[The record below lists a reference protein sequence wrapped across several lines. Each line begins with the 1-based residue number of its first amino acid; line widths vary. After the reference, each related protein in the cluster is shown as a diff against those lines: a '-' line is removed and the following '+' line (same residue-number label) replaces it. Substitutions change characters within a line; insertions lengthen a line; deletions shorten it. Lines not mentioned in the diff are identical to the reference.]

1 MTELPQNPTKYTC
14 MPSVLHRWVLLAAM
28 SFILGLALLDET
40 VVSLA
45 LPTISEE
52 FGMTLTQAHWV
63 VNSYLLMFAALV
75 ALGGKLADLVNINY
89 LILSGMIIFGL
100 ASLACGFA
108 PNGGFL
114 VGARVVQGIGAA
126 IMFPLPIVAISRI
139 FPPER
144 RGFALGVFGS
154 IATIFLSSGPLVSGY
169 FTSYFSWRWIFWINP
184 PFVLIVCL
192 VIAFAPLRGR
202 IAHGQDKSLS
212 DYSFDWLGIITLLVG
227 LFFFVLAIMQAPEWG
242 WTSRDIVL
250 SFVVGVSALAVFLWN
265 ELHKK
270 APLIQVR
277 FFKEPSFAVA
287 AFVVF
292 QAQYSKIAMFIFG
305 ALYFQDKLG
314 FAPFFAGLA
323 LMSAV
328 VMNAATA
335 GLSGVCVD
343 KFGVRTPAMW
353 GLLVLS
359 SSTLW
364 LTAFIS
370 RDNYWLLLP
379 ALLAWGAAM
388 PLLFLPSMKS
398 SVDSVELTHKGQA
411 SGVMITSQMLGGTI
425 GMSVSSSIFLFT
437 ESYEYVFGTAAAV
450 TLLCY
455 LLSFMYF
462 GKGAGALNSKKQS

>member
-1 MTELPQNPTKYTC
+1 MTELTQNHTHDDC
-14 MPSVLHRWVLLAAM
+14 MPSVTHRWVLLAAM
-28 SFILGLALLDET
+28 SFILGLTLLDET

-108 PNGGFL
+108 PNGSFL

-144 RGFALGVFGS
+144 RGFALGIFGS

-192 VIAFAPLRGR
+192 VIALAPLKGR
-202 IAHGQDKSLS
+202 VAHGPDRDISN
-212 DYSFDWLGIITLLVG
+212 YSFDWLGFITLLVG

-242 WTSRDIVL
+242 WSSRDILL
-250 SFVVGVSALAVFLWN
+250 SFIIGVTALTIFVWN
-265 ELHKK
+265 ELRRK

-277 FFKEPSFAVA
+277 FFRKPSFAVA

-292 QAQYSKIAMFIFG
+292 QAQYSKIVMFIFG

-343 KFGVRTPAMW
+343 KFGVRTPAMC
-353 GLLVLS
+353 GLFVLS
-359 SSTLW
+359 SATLW
-364 LTAFIS
+364 LTAFIAQ
-370 RDNYWLLLP
+370 DDYWLLLP

-398 SVDSVELTHKGQA
+398 SVDSVELTKKGQA

-425 GMSVSSSIFLFT
+425 GMSISSSIFLFT
-437 ESYEYVFGTAAAV
+437 QSYEFVFGTAAAV

-455 LLSFMYF
+455 LLCYFHF
-462 GKGAGALNSKKQS
+462 GKGIETAGTSSRG